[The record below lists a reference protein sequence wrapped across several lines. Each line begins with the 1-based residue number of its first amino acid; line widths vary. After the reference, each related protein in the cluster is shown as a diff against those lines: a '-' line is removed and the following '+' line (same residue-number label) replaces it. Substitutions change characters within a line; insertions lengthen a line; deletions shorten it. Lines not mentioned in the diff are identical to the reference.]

1 MDLTSGLECSH
12 FHPASPLI
20 YLEIFVKPHPN
31 AVLALLARP
40 LPLDVVVA
48 LPEEVA
54 ASRAGDEEVAVDA
67 HVAGG
72 AEPAAWE

>member
-1 MDLTSGLECSH
+1 MVH
-12 FHPASPLI
+12 
-20 YLEIFVKPHPN
+20 LEIFVKPHPY

-54 ASRAGDEEVAVDA
+54 ASGARHEEVVVDA
-67 HVAGG
+67 HVACRS
-72 AEPAAWE
+72 ELAAWK